1 MVGRRMKMPAPALDS
16 KRNARS
22 GFCQAGRLPL
32 SDHAVVPQVSDR

>member
-1 MVGRRMKMPAPALDS
+1 MAIAACKCPVPAMDS

-32 SDHAVVPQVSDR
+32 SDRMAFAVRDR

>member
-1 MVGRRMKMPAPALDS
+1 MDS

-32 SDHAVVPQVSDR
+32 SDHMAFAMGQ

>member
-1 MVGRRMKMPAPALDS
+1 VAQVMDS

-32 SDHAVVPQVSDR
+32 SDHMAFAMGQ

>member
-1 MVGRRMKMPAPALDS
+1 VAHHPDS

-32 SDHAVVPQVSDR
+32 SDLAGFTAWQ